1 MIKIRAFEQSDFDAV
16 AAIYQ
21 QGIDTGIATF
31 QTSVKTWHEWD
42 ETLLPHS
49 RLVAT
54 DEHNQVLA
62 WAALSS
68 VSNRCVYGGVAE
80 VTIYV
85 SSSAQGRGVG
95 KALLNALV
103 VSSEQAGIWSLK
115 AGIFPQNIA
124 SIKLHETCGFRILGI
139 QEKLGKIGTR
149 WQDVALLERRSK
161 TVGID

>member
-1 MIKIRAFEQSDFDAV
+1 MINIRSFEPSDFDAV
-16 AAIYQ
+16 AEIYQ

-31 QTSVKTWHEWD
+31 QTSAKNWDEWD
-42 ETLLPHS
+42 ASLLPHS
-49 RLVAT
+49 RIVAT
-54 DEHNQVLA
+54 DQHNQVLA

-85 SSSAQGRGVG
+85 STMAQGKGVG
-95 KALLNALV
+95 KSLLNALV
-103 VSSEQAGIWSLK
+103 IASEQAGIWSLK

-124 SIKLHETCGFRILGI
+124 SIKLHESCGFRVLGI
-139 QEKLGKIGTR
+139 QEKLGKIGNR

>member
-1 MIKIRAFEQSDFDAV
+1 MIKIRTFEPSDFDAV
-16 AAIYQ
+16 AEIYQ

-31 QTSVKTWHEWD
+31 QTSAKNWDEWD
-42 ETLLPHS
+42 TSLLSHS

-54 DEHNQVLA
+54 DQHSQVLA

-85 SSSAQGRGVG
+85 STMAQGKGVG
-95 KALLNALV
+95 KSLLNALV
-103 VSSEQAGIWSLK
+103 IASEQAGIWSLK
-115 AGIFPQNIA
+115 AGIFPQNIV
-124 SIKLHETCGFRILGI
+124 SIKLHESCGFRVLGI
-139 QEKLGKIGTR
+139 QEKLGKIGNR

-161 TVGID
+161 TIGVD